1 MTIEIDGTTTRIGRA
16 DAFASV
22 DVFHTSHAYREGLG
36 ALVDAMRR
44 GAGGRPRGVAEGAPG
59 VLSRDKRRI
68 VNTPNPPDCNGAAW
82 LGYGRMVAA
91 GAGQETL
98 SATQHYT
105 CALTTA
111 GGVKCWGLNDS
122 GQLGDGT
129 TTTRLTPVN
138 VSGLISV
145 VVAVSS
151 GGRHTCAL
159 TSTGGFKCWGGNR
172 QGLESEKD
180 PRRPQESAIKA
191 FGIGFRDREV
201 VFTGRPASLCRRSPR
216 GSARRR

>member
-44 GAGGRPRGVAEGAPG
+44 CADGRPRGVAE
-59 VLSRDKRRI
+59 
-68 VNTPNPPDCNGAAW
+68 
-82 LGYGRMVAA
+82 

-98 SATQHYT
+98 SATQHNT

-111 GGVKCWGLNDS
+111 GGVKCWGLNNS

-151 GGRHTCAL
+151 GGSHTCAL
-159 TSTGGFKCWGGNR
+159 TSAGGVKFWGGNR